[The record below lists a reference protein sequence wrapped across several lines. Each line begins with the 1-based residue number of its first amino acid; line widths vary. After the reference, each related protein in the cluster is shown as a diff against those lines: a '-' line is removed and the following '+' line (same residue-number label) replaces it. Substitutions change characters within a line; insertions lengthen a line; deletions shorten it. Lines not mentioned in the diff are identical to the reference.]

1 MRETKN
7 ILIGILAILLGLIVI
22 IFPLIGVFTVNF
34 ITGVGIIFLGIW
46 LIAQGFK
53 SGSLAAGVAS
63 LILAVFALLLGI
75 VFIADI
81 KAFEFFTLLALYIV
95 GLFLGLAGLT
105 SLISGKGMKEKIIG
119 VLGII
124 IGILF
129 VIIGS
134 YVNHPVVLAV
144 IIGSFLIIAGIMEV
158 FNLFG
163 ESKLEEKSAD

>member
-1 MRETKN
+1 MNETKN
-7 ILIGILAILLGLIVI
+7 ILIGILGLLLGLIVI
-22 IFPLIGVFTVNF
+22 MFPLIGVFTVNA
-34 ITGVGIIFLGIW
+34 IIGVGIIFLGIW
-46 LIAQGFK
+46 LIVQGFN

-63 LILAVFALLLGI
+63 LILALFAIMLGV
-75 VFIADI
+75 VFIGDI

-105 SLISGKGMKEKIIG
+105 SLISGKGMREKIIG

-134 YVNHPVVLAV
+134 YVNHPVVLAI
-144 IIGSFLIIAGIMEV
+144 IIGSFLIIAGIIEI
-158 FNLFG
+158 FELFRVN
-163 ESKLEEKSAD
+163 EKKS